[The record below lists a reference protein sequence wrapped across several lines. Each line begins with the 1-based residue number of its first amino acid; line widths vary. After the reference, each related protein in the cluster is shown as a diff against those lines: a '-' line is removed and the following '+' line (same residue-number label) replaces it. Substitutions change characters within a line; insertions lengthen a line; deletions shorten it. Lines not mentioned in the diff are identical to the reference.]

1 MNQVSEKELAKAPGK
16 TPPAAAQTGTPL
28 AMAFVAIA
36 LLAVLVAM
44 DGVVLRSQSDAQGL
58 LELAVGL
65 GFAGLLTGALM
76 GAFHYRA
83 SRGVML
89 GTLTGSIVGPLMAPL
104 FYCDEKTFP
113 EIMGIALF
121 GCILLPVLAV
131 LVRGKRRS
139 LTPPASSPWHEE
151 PLVATEVTPSPA
163 NPWAEAT
170 LDEKPSRR

>member
-1 MNQVSEKELAKAPGK
+1 MNQPSENESASAPGK

-44 DGVVLRSQSDAQGL
+44 DGVVVRSQSNDENFGRFTATFGL
-58 LELAVGL
+58 CGMVV
-65 GFAGLLTGALM
+65 GALM
-76 GAFHYRA
+76 GLFHFRRW
-83 SRGVML
+83 RGVML

-139 LTPPASSPWHEE
+139 LAPPASSPWHEE
-151 PLVATEVTPSPA
+151 PLVATEVTPTPA
-163 NPWAEAT
+163 NPWVE
-170 LDEKPSRR
+170 RNQ